1 LASVFHGLTCP
12 RQRPFGPGR
21 SGRHPAGSGGGRLE
35 QRPSCHESRRLSAAG
50 IRLLGI
56 LSRRWDSAPL
66 TIGLPGPRAWTPT
79 GFPRSAHAR
88 CDRGGRPLYP
98 EARGVHATDDG
109 SPVAACRLCQRPGPT
124 TRALIPS
131 SRAHDHEASTGVH
144 LRSPVRSSPR
154 PVAPPDGTGSL
165 GLVPRASHPQQA
177 GPVGRTSRRGPIS
190 NTDQELRTRHN
201 RPPICAF
208 TPHARLRVAPHRSW

>member
-1 LASVFHGLTCP
+1 M
-12 RQRPFGPGR
+12 PFGR
-21 SGRHPAGSGGGRLE
+21 RHPLVGHPVPPVDF
-35 QRPSCHESRRLSAAG
+35 RPSHDRPTEPRSRVR
-50 IRLLGI
+50 
-56 LSRRWDSAPL
+56 
-66 TIGLPGPRAWTPT
+66 TPT

-98 EARGVHATDDG
+98 EASGVHATDVG

-124 TRALIPS
+124 TRIFPS
-131 SRAHDHEASTGVH
+131 VVPGSRSRGIIRGSLAFARPVFPSPG
-144 LRSPVRSSPR
+144 RSPGRSGGPW
-154 PVAPPDGTGSL
+154 AF
-165 GLVPRASHPQQA
+165 PRASHPQQA

-208 TPHARLRVAPHRSW
+208 TQHARLRVAPHRS

>member
-1 LASVFHGLTCP
+1 M
-12 RQRPFGPGR
+12 PFGR
-21 SGRHPAGSGGGRLE
+21 RHPLVGHPVPPVGF
-35 QRPSCHESRRLSAAG
+35 RPSHDRPTEPRSRVR
-50 IRLLGI
+50 
-56 LSRRWDSAPL
+56 
-66 TIGLPGPRAWTPT
+66 TPT

-88 CDRGGRPLYP
+88 CNRGGRPLYP
-98 EARGVHATDDG
+98 EASGVHATDVG

-124 TRALIPS
+124 TRIFLPS
-131 SRAHDHEASTGVH
+131 FRAHDHEASTGVH

-154 PVAPPDGTGSL
+154 PVAPPDGTGAL

-177 GPVGRTSRRGPIS
+177 GPAGRTSRRGPIS

-208 TPHARLRVAPHRSW
+208 TQHARLRVAPHRWW